1 MTKFFKNFFILS
13 AALALTSAGCATTRP
28 KPADPTDLSVRVTQL
43 EEEVKSKDMEIEDLE
58 AQLSSYQDA
67 IRDTGA
73 TGGGTSKY
81 IRVPGVSVKDVQK
94 ALSKAGFEPGPIDG
108 RMGKKTK
115 SAIKAFQRKKGL
127 HADGIVG
134 EKTWALLKK

>member
-1 MTKFFKNFFILS
+1 MTRFFSVFFVLL
-13 AALALTSAGCATTRP
+13 AAASLTAAGCATTRP
-28 KPADPTDLSVRVTQL
+28 RTADPSDLSTRVAQL

-67 IRDTGA
+67 IRDAGA
-73 TGGGTSKY
+73 TGGGSSKY

-94 ALSKAGFEPGPIDG
+94 ALSRAGFEPGSIDG

-115 SAIKAFQRKKGL
+115 AAIKAFQRKKGL

-134 EKTWALLKK
+134 EKTWTLLKK